1 MMAATS
7 PHDEERATTSELDR
21 DVRLRVYR
29 RWLDD
34 GHAPT
39 PPELARD
46 LGVTPVEV
54 EAALRRMAERRE
66 VVLAPGT
73 PYVWMANPLSAL
85 PTPFAVEARGLR
97 LWANCIWDAL
107 GVSAMLDA
115 PATVSSACPDC
126 AEPLS
131 FDVAPGQ
138 APERGWIVHFA
149 VPAAHWWDDV
159 GFN

>member
-1 MMAATS
+1 MTS
-7 PHDEERATTSELDR
+7 HDLDR
-21 DVRLRVYR
+21 AVRVRVYR

-34 GHAPT
+34 GHAPVAAAV
-39 PPELARD
+39 ARD
-46 LGVTPVEV
+46 LDVTPVEV
-54 EAALRRMAERRE
+54 EAALGRMAERRE
-66 VVLAPGT
+66 LVLAPGT

-85 PTPFAVEARGLR
+85 PTPFAVETRSGR

-126 AEPLS
+126 AEELS
-131 FDVAPGQ
+131 FDVAPDRG
-138 APERGWIVHFA
+138 PERDWVVHFA

-159 GFN
+159 RFN